1 MSTSCFNPIFSNF
14 LSSACPNGWTIWN
27 SQCYKLFH
35 EEVSWEAAEL
45 KCIQLGAHLTSILSA
60 AENEF
65 VSNLISDTRLIW
77 IGGSDKDKEGTWT
90 WTDSN
95 PWTSTRWANGQPD
108 KRNTENCLQT
118 QRSFTWHD
126 YPCSNKANFVC
137 KL

>member
-1 MSTSCFNPIFSNF
+1 MGTTTIRT
-14 LSSACPNGWTIWN
+14 CPNGWTIWN

-65 VSNLISDTRLIW
+65 VFSLIGKLYVW
-77 IGGSDKDKEGTWT
+77 LGGSDKDKEGTWT
-90 WTDSN
+90 WTDCN
-95 PWTSTRWANGQPD
+95 PWTYTRWDHGQPN
-108 KRNTENCLQT
+108 KRNTENCLKT
-118 QRSFTWHD
+118 QGILTWHD
-126 YPCSNKANFVC
+126 YPCSSNKAKFVC